1 MRSLFHYVLTAAF
14 LLAASP
20 AAVNAQELT
29 PEERKADQEFYDS
42 VNEKIDRMA
51 EQLDLND
58 AQIFY
63 LDSIYVHDYKAM
75 QAELN
80 ALQEKKVSNADL
92 FYDVQYKWMDQM
104 YYSIQKILDEDQW
117 AKYLKSGAER
127 EKKIRDKKRAKA
139 NR

>member
-14 LLAASP
+14 LLAAVP
-20 AAVNAQELT
+20 AVNAQELT
-29 PEERKADQEFYDS
+29 PEEKKADQEFYDS
-42 VNEKIDRMA
+42 INEKIDRMA
-51 EQLDLND
+51 DQLDLND

-75 QAELN
+75 QAELT
-80 ALQEKKVSNADL
+80 ALQEKKVSNADI

-117 AKYLKSGAER
+117 AKYLKSGAGR
-127 EKKIRDKKRAKA
+127 EKKIRDKRRAKA
-139 NR
+139 SK